1 MQNEGFPIQWRISEL
16 RSQRTYETN
25 SPTRGMGLAFISQL
39 VGPSGQQ
46 PNVVAAHGRRSLV
59 G

>member
-1 MQNEGFPIQWRISEL
+1 LQNEGFPIQWRISEL
-16 RSQRTYETN
+16 RSQRNYETN
-25 SPTRGMGLAFISQL
+25 SPTRVLALAFISQL

-46 PNVVAAHGRRSLV
+46 PDVVAAHGRRPLV

>member
-1 MQNEGFPIQWRISEL
+1 LQNEGFPIQWRMSEL
-16 RSQRTYETN
+16 RSQRSYETN
-25 SPTRGMGLAFISQL
+25 SPTWGLALALVCSF

-46 PNVVAAHGRRSLV
+46 CHVVSTHGGRPLV

>member
-1 MQNEGFPIQWRISEL
+1 MSEL

-25 SPTRGMGLAFISQL
+25 SPTWGLALTVICQL

-46 PNVVAAHGRRSLV
+46 PDVDATHGRRPLV

>member
-1 MQNEGFPIQWRISEL
+1 MSEL

-25 SPTRGMGLAFISQL
+25 SPTWGLALAFISQF

-46 PNVVAAHGRRSLV
+46 PDVVAAHWRRPLV

>member
-1 MQNEGFPIQWRISEL
+1 MAQSEL

-25 SPTRGMGLAFISQL
+25 SPTWGMALTLICQS

-46 PNVVAAHGRRSLV
+46 PDVVAAHGRRPLV